1 MSLDKQD
8 PSDKTQTSDTS
19 ASDQVSDKLQD
30 ASRGGGPSA
39 AAVQAAQNLT
49 GSKLID
55 DIMNWQSQVTALPGK
70 TDPNGNVV
78 EFDTQEWTE
87 EHYEKADKLHKQIP
101 GRMQVFGAKTHLTN
115 KNLGKIKTLMDME
128 DKTNT

>member
-1 MSLDKQD
+1 MSIDKQD

-49 GSKLID
+49 GTKLIE
-55 DIMNWQSQVTALPGK
+55 DIMAWQTQVTSLPAQ

-78 EFDTQEWTE
+78 AFNTKEWNE

-115 KNLGKIKTLMDME
+115 KNLGKIKTIMDME
-128 DKTNT
+128 DKSST